1 MVSRKG
7 DRLTHR
13 LGTGKL
19 GFLLDEENTSF
30 YAEYEHTSTGVEYT
44 AIYPKD
50 AVRALHCL
58 FENHPQRIFKLL
70 RDRCRIEVH
79 AAEAV
84 ALFSLRVMHDE
95 SETISVVLPKKL
107 YEGCSEEAQAV
118 RQHQRALSRRMERLE
133 QTVAELHFFGPG
145 RGDPHPAGPLHG
157 AVTYLYETVDFSET
171 LGLRRHAW
179 NVLTNYYYPT
189 DHTKEMLANGVDVNM
204 KNPNPESTHESV
216 LEAVIR
222 GYKQRLPH
230 GVRPERVAAYCRE
243 LVETYGIDVEA
254 EDDEKNTAFT
264 ACQDVLRHPPPVQD
278 HRRCKGRCDGG
289 RPCDEQIKICESLKE
304 VQLLLQATRKK

>member
-44 AIYPKD
+44 AIYHKD

-70 RDRCRIEVH
+70 PDRCRIEVH

-84 ALFSLRVMHDE
+84 ALFSLRVMQDE

-118 RQHQRALSRRMERLE
+118 RQQQRALSRRMERLE

-145 RGDPHPAGPLHG
+145 RGDPHPALHG

-179 NVLTNYYYPT
+179 NVLTYCYHPT
-189 DHTKEMLANGVDVNM
+189 DHPKEMLANGADVNM
-204 KNPNPESTHESV
+204 KNPDPESTHESV
-216 LEAVIR
+216 LVAVIR
-222 GYKQRLPH
+222 AYKQGLPH
-230 GVRPERVAAYCRE
+230 GVRQKGLPPIAASSSRRMAS
-243 LVETYGIDVEA
+243 TSR
-254 EDDEKNTAFT
+254 
-264 ACQDVLRHPPPVQD
+264 LRTMKRTPRS
-278 HRRCKGRCDGG
+278 RRAK
-289 RPCDEQIKICESLKE
+289 
-304 VQLLLQATRKK
+304 TF

>member
-79 AAEAV
+79 SAEAV

-107 YEGCSEEAQAV
+107 YEGCNEEAQAV

-133 QTVAELHFFGPG
+133 QTVAELYFLG
-145 RGDPHPAGPLHG
+145 RGAAQLTEPRA
-157 AVTYLYETVDFSET
+157 YLYEIVDFSET

-179 NVLTNYYYPT
+179 NVLTHCYHPT
-189 DHTKEMLANGVDVNM
+189 DHPKEMLANGADVNM
-204 KNPNPESTHESV
+204 KNPDPESTHESV
-216 LEAVIR
+216 LVAVIR
-222 GYKQRLPH
+222 AYKQGLPH

-264 ACQDVLRHPPPVQD
+264 ACQDFLRDPPPVQD
-278 HRRCKGRCDGG
+278 HRRCKAPCGG
-289 RPCDEQIKICESLKE
+289 GYPCEEQIKIGESLKE